1 MHANDYVCASLTH
14 ALFIASITAFS
25 SDFDSLSG
33 ELATAGED
41 EAIGITG
48 WDLTQTQ
55 DAFVRNRIWLK
66 SPNGP
71 NGGGDTKES
80 ERDSGQGRNSG
91 RTISLTPEQ
100 ESLGLLMLGRW
111 PCAVSRRF
119 PSRVYNYNDG
129 SWSLDCLTGEV
140 SRNHDRTS
148 RRRHFG
154 LDFSC

>member
-1 MHANDYVCASLTH
+1 MHANDYVCASLAH
-14 ALFIASITAFS
+14 AMFIASITAFS

-71 NGGGDTKES
+71 NGGGDTKVS
-80 ERDSGQGRNSG
+80 ERNSGQGRNSG
-91 RTISLTPEQ
+91 RTISLTLEQ
-100 ESLGLLMLGRW
+100 ESLGLLMLGLW
-111 PCAVSRRF
+111 SCAVSF
-119 PSRVYNYNDG
+119 PFPTVPVP
-129 SWSLDCLTGEV
+129 CLQ
-140 SRNHDRTS
+140 
-148 RRRHFG
+148 
-154 LDFSC
+154 LQ